1 MEPEQIQEE
10 QTVAPV
16 SKKSFNPMIIGGV
29 IVVFIIILTGFVML
43 KGNKQ
48 NSAQDEA
55 QTQPVQGVES
65 VNETQVGDDRTVEFT
80 ANTKTFDI
88 EAASFYYNP
97 KEIRVKLGDTVRINL
112 TAKDL
117 MHDFNIDKF
126 GVKIPITKAGE
137 TNTVEFTANALGEF
151 EYYCS
156 VGQHRQN
163 GQVGTLIA
171 EE

>member
-10 QTVAPV
+10 QTVTPV

-80 ANTKTFDI
+80 AKTK
-88 EAASFYYNP
+88 
-97 KEIRVKLGDTVRINL
+97 
-112 TAKDL
+112 
-117 MHDFNIDKF
+117 
-126 GVKIPITKAGE
+126 
-137 TNTVEFTANALGEF
+137 TVEFTVDALGEF